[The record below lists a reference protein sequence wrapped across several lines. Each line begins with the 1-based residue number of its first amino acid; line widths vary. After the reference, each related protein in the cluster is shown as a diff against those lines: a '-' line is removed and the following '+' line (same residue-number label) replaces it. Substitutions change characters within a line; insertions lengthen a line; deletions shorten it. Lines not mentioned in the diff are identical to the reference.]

1 MNPDKIFQFF
11 NSQFPFNK
19 EGLEDFVHSF
29 EIKTYKKGDLILEN
43 ECLENELR
51 FLDNGI
57 VREFYA
63 SNDKEKN
70 INFYTESGFITDF
83 SFFLEDIKTKKNQEC
98 LTDVQLRILPKEIF
112 LQFLNQYSCGKLFIE
127 SIFKQLILSKET
139 AEFNQFINT
148 AEELYFEIMKS
159 KSNWFIHVPQYHIA
173 SYLGNTPETLSRIR
187 KRIS

>member
-83 SFFLEDIKTKKNQEC
+83 SSFLEDIKTKKIKN
-98 LTDVQLRILPKEIF
+98 V
-112 LQFLNQYSCGKLFIE
+112 
-127 SIFKQLILSKET
+127 
-139 AEFNQFINT
+139 
-148 AEELYFEIMKS
+148 
-159 KSNWFIHVPQYHIA
+159 
-173 SYLGNTPETLSRIR
+173 
-187 KRIS
+187 

>member
-63 SNDKEKN
+63 LNDKEKN

-83 SFFLEDIKTKKNQEC
+83 SSFLEDIKTKKIKN
-98 LTDVQLRILPKEIF
+98 V
-112 LQFLNQYSCGKLFIE
+112 
-127 SIFKQLILSKET
+127 
-139 AEFNQFINT
+139 
-148 AEELYFEIMKS
+148 
-159 KSNWFIHVPQYHIA
+159 
-173 SYLGNTPETLSRIR
+173 
-187 KRIS
+187 